1 MDKPEDKLTKEFLT
15 ELLARDD
22 VSADEKIGQII
33 SEHNAYNR
41 ALVEKRNELL
51 GEQTKL
57 KEKITAYE
65 TEKGS
70 YETKIGTL
78 EEELKKATSDD
89 HKKYYETQIADLKKS
104 NEEALLKVST
114 ERDYYKGEHLKALR
128 DKAIEEGC
136 KDLNF
141 VSGLKEGFI
150 ARVLQTNDF
159 HAEDIEGV
167 GTKFL
172 NKEHHTIEEVIHA
185 FAMTQEGKAYI
196 ANPSTGGGA
205 RGSSSTGSGGT
216 GNKTMSR
223 SAYNELQKS
232 DPEKAMKFFREGGR
246 LVD

>member
-78 EEELKKATSDD
+78 EEELKKASSDD

-128 DKAIEEGC
+128 DRAIEEGV
-136 KDLNF
+136 KDLHFIN
-141 VSGLKEGFI
+141 GLKDGFI
-150 ARVLQTNDF
+150 ARVLMTNDF
-159 HAEDIEGV
+159 HAEEIEGV

-172 NKEHHTIEEVIHA
+172 NKEHHTIEEAIHN
-185 FAMTQEGKAYI
+185 FAMTPEGKAYI

-205 RGSSSTGSGGT
+205 KGSGSSYSGGSSA
-216 GNKTMSR
+216 KTMSR
-223 SAYNELQKS
+223 SAYSDLQAR
-232 DPEKAMKFFREGGR
+232 DPKQASEFFKNGGR